1 MNITKIN
8 VLFLLIRL
16 KGFAPQTPKDLS
28 HYSQNFIFIG
38 KIRRSYS
45 LLLKFWHLKRRSSCV
60 PALLYPPL
68 KFYNYNIYFDITAW
82 NYEENI
88 QILKLASEKE
98 ISTKTFSRRL
108 YV

>member
-45 LLLKFWHLKRRSSCV
+45 LLLKFWHLKRRLGKMTGSLPSSPRYHPSC
-60 PALLYPPL
+60 PIKA
-68 KFYNYNIYFDITAW
+68 
-82 NYEENI
+82 
-88 QILKLASEKE
+88 
-98 ISTKTFSRRL
+98 RGGR
-108 YV
+108 